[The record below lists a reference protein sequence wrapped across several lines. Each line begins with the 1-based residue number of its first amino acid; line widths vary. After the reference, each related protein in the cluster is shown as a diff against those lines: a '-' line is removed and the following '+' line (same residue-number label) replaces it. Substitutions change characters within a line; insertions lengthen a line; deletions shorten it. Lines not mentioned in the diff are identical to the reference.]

1 MTETGVGWP
10 EADDR
15 GAYSR
20 KYSEHANVKLS
31 PEQKEAIARSG
42 QPESEYIRE
51 AVQMRLDREGV
62 YACPECLNATTDDE

>member
-10 EADDR
+10 DSGEHPDYR
-15 GAYSR
+15 GFYS
-20 KYSEHANVKLS
+20 KHANVKLS

-51 AVQMRLDREGV
+51 AVQMRLDREAV
-62 YACPECLNATTDDE
+62 CLDCLDAVTDDE